1 MKCPHCSHPDDHVI
15 DSRPVETGNVIRRR
29 RECLKC
35 QRRFTTYER
44 LEVMPMIVLKSDDR
58 RDPYDREKLREGV
71 ARACKKRNI
80 TAEQIEKLVADVETS
95 IQEDFVMEVP
105 SKSIGERVLAKLKEL
120 DHVAYVRFASVYKQF
135 ADLDGFVNELRG
147 LKHEQ
152 KLKGRKTSPSPTDLL
167 AFLKEPTSRN

>member
-15 DSRPVETGNVIRRR
+15 DSRPVETDNVIRRR

-35 QRRFTTYER
+35 QKRFTTYER
-44 LEVMPMIVLKSDDR
+44 LEIMPFIVLKSDDR
-58 RDPYDREKLREGV
+58 REPYDREKLREGV

-80 TAEQIEKLVADVETS
+80 TAEQIDKLVAEVETS
-95 IQEDFVMEVP
+95 IQEDFVMEAP

-135 ADLDGFVNELRG
+135 TDLDGFVNELRG

-152 KLKGRKTSPSPTDLL
+152 KIKSRRTQTPSDLL
-167 AFLKEPTSRN
+167 AFLKQPTARN